1 MFQCVY
7 LYKDRIS
14 GRVLVS
20 FWSAA
25 VAGFRAFGAAL
36 AQARTRRPSRAGQS
50 SQSSAGSASM
60 RAVWQEEEQW
70 CVIHVGVRECLQQ
83 RSAVSPWPRWAWIGR
98 IGQLQGRSDVLNVC
112 YGLKYVRVVSPNPET
127 REGTLL
133 PFVIGRGQP
142 VDRGQR
148 VGIARRRRAPR
159 SPEHLGG
166 LLVVVV
172 CVEKCGM
179 SLMSITCGG
188 CGGGARW
195 SCSGTMGPAARCRR
209 ASRCPH
215 LSRQSCRGVSWK
227 PAPESTT
234 SSTTAAMHL
243 PGVFSFR
250 FSRVA
255 AQDGRRFTHGSQ
267 LVILWSRRAVHRQ

>member
-1 MFQCVY
+1 M
-7 LYKDRIS
+7 
-14 GRVLVS
+14 
-20 FWSAA
+20 
-25 VAGFRAFGAAL
+25 
-36 AQARTRRPSRAGQS
+36 
-50 SQSSAGSASM
+50 
-60 RAVWQEEEQW
+60 
-70 CVIHVGVRECLQQ
+70 
-83 RSAVSPWPRWAWIGR
+83 
-98 IGQLQGRSDVLNVC
+98 LNVC
-112 YGLKYVRVVSPNPET
+112 HGLKCVKIVSPNVKT

-133 PFVIGRGQP
+133 LFVIRRGQL
-142 VDRGQR
+142 VDRGQL

-250 FSRVA
+250 FFFRPY
-255 AQDGRRFTHGSQ
+255 T
-267 LVILWSRRAVHRQ
+267 

>member
-1 MFQCVY
+1 M
-7 LYKDRIS
+7 
-14 GRVLVS
+14 
-20 FWSAA
+20 
-25 VAGFRAFGAAL
+25 
-36 AQARTRRPSRAGQS
+36 
-50 SQSSAGSASM
+50 
-60 RAVWQEEEQW
+60 
-70 CVIHVGVRECLQQ
+70 
-83 RSAVSPWPRWAWIGR
+83 
-98 IGQLQGRSDVLNVC
+98 QGRSDVLNVC
-112 YGLKYVRVVSPNPET
+112 HGLKYVRVVSPNAET

-133 PFVIGRGQP
+133 PFVIRRGQP
-142 VDRGQR
+142 ADRGQR

-159 SPEHLGG
+159 SPEYLGG

-179 SLMSITCGG
+179 SLMSITCRG

-195 SCSGTMGPAARCRR
+195 SCSGTMGPAACRRR
-209 ASRCPH
+209 ASRRPH

-250 FSRVA
+250 FF
-255 AQDGRRFTHGSQ
+255 QK
-267 LVILWSRRAVHRQ
+267 L